1 MNFYEL
7 GENMKNAT
15 SKDIYFS
22 QFSEKKNQQN
32 SRDNKRFFRKIYA
45 SVLLTNLFYKIE
57 GIMSPKKC
65 GIS

>member
-22 QFSEKKNQQN
+22 QFSEKKT
-32 SRDNKRFFRKIYA
+32 NKILGIINDFLGKY
-45 SVLLTNLFYKIE
+45 THQFY
-57 GIMSPKKC
+57 
-65 GIS
+65 